1 MATAGASKPL
11 SGPTK
16 QPCST
21 STAMQRRSVPTP
33 GSTTAST
40 TPSGRYCTARTSA
53 SRTGA
58 DVERRHVVGD
68 VDNPEMRGDIEHDGV
83 THADELVSTP
93 VVREKRNEAE
103 PGRH

>member
-1 MATAGASKPL
+1 MLDLDRDATAVGAD
-11 SGPTK
+11 
-16 QPCST
+16 
-21 STAMQRRSVPTP
+21 
-33 GSTTAST
+33 
-40 TPSGRYCTARTSA
+40 ARIDDREHHALGEVLHRPDERES
-53 SRTGA
+53 TGA

-68 VDNPEMRGDIEHDGV
+68 VDDPEMRGDIEHDGV